1 MLPQVRARFE
11 TLQPGKLTMAH
22 LYLLLLL
29 LGGHIRT
36 VQWMQS
42 ELLYFMGGRWHA
54 RWASGLSLP
63 FPPPGYG
70 TITDGQSLERMN
82 GVIKQGLPSNV
93 HLLSLTTAT
102 PHLEHATR
110 ALMCRLDAKSLES
123 TFESQCGASHEQRGW
138 HVGVGLLHD
147 LHEPQLHRTFC
158 YHDKVTVTVT
168 QMVVTMI
175 ASGSYNDC
183 NW

>member
-1 MLPQVRARFE
+1 
-11 TLQPGKLTMAH
+11 MAH

-29 LGGHIRT
+29 FGGHIRT

-110 ALMCRLDAKSLES
+110 ALMCRLDA
-123 TFESQCGASHEQRGW
+123 
-138 HVGVGLLHD
+138 
-147 LHEPQLHRTFC
+147 
-158 YHDKVTVTVT
+158 
-168 QMVVTMI
+168 
-175 ASGSYNDC
+175 
-183 NW
+183 